1 MNTPR
6 ILLVD
11 DDLALLQA
19 LPHMVSLRLH
29 GVVVDTSDTAPGALE
44 QIQAQDYDAIVS
56 DIKMPG
62 MDGLELLAKIQELRP
77 EVPTLLITGH
87 ADQMLI
93 IQALRAGAYDFIQK
107 PIDRVYLVASLH
119 RAIQT
124 RWLRRQVQEQQRAL
138 EQHAQFLEHL
148 VEKRTRELLAASEAM
163 EMLVRDVLDSSL
175 IESDR
180 LFLHPT
186 RCDLIEL
193 CQHVLQAYT
202 IGAGLALSFT
212 STEGSLE
219 VEVDRDRISQVLINL
234 LFTARKCSSRGSPI
248 TVMLQRVGDEAV
260 ITVTDTGERVPEEM
274 ILESFTQFYS
284 NVAAADQTS
293 TPAKGGLGLYL
304 AQKIVAHHGGRIEV
318 QTDTG
323 AGCAFS
329 VILPL
334 PAPAA
339 AESTGDSRQTRKLPT
354 PFQPPKWLIS

>member
-1 MNTPR
+1 LNTPR

-62 MDGLELLAKIQELRP
+62 MDGLDLLAKIQELRP

-93 IQALRAGAYDFIQK
+93 TQALRGGAYDFIQK

-124 RWLRRQVQEQQRAL
+124 RRLRRQVQEQQRAL
-138 EQHAQFLEHL
+138 EQHTQFLEHL
-148 VEKRTRELLAASEAM
+148 VEKRTRELLAASEAV

-180 LFLHPT
+180 LYLHPT

-202 IGAGLALSFT
+202 MGAGLALSFT
-212 STEGSLE
+212 STEESLE
-219 VEVDRDRISQVLINL
+219 VEVDHDRISQVLINL
-234 LFTARKCSSRGSPI
+234 LFTARKWSPRGSPI
-248 TVMLQRVGDEAV
+248 TVMLQRVEDEAV
-260 ITVTDTGERVPEEM
+260 ITVTDTGESVPEET
-274 ILESFTQFYS
+274 IRQSLPHCYS
-284 NVAAADQTS
+284 NVAADQTGA
-293 TPAKGGLGLYL
+293 PAKGGLGLYL
-304 AQKIVAHHGGRIEV
+304 AQKIVAHHNGHIEV
-318 QTDTG
+318 QNDTG
-323 AGCAFS
+323 AGCALS

-334 PAPAA
+334 PAMAA